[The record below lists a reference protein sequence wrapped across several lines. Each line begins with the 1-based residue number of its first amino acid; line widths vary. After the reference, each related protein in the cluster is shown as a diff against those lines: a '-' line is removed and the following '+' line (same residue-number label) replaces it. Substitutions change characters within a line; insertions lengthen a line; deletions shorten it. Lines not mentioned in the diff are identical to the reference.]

1 MLLFTLPVPHR
12 STRSAASTSADVW
25 LGMPRV
31 RALSVAAAL
40 LVVLLA
46 TACAGD
52 STEGASA
59 DESPAGNLASE
70 TPAATDGTAPTLS
83 PKDFDPSLFGEDSA
97 TVDNEWFP
105 LVPGTRY
112 VWEGRA
118 FEDDGELIERKV
130 VFTVTDLTKVL
141 GGVDTVV
148 GWDRDYNDGELGES
162 ELIFFAQDKYG
173 NVWHLG
179 EYVEHYSEG
188 EFEGGRFWVVGDPE
202 GTEAGMHMPADPQ
215 VGDPSFSQGFAPR
228 PWFWNDLARVS
239 KTGVRTCVPV
249 DCFDDALVME
259 EFEPRIKGAFQLKYY
274 ARGVGTIRVGWRGA
288 NEEEQEEMVL
298 KKFFQLT
305 PEALDATRAEVLA
318 HEHRAYAYARTPP
331 AQQRGEESP

>member
-1 MLLFTLPVPHR
+1 MPPDGVDARHGPSRLRIASIAAVILLVL
-12 STRSAASTSADVW
+12 SSAACGAD
-25 LGMPRV
+25 
-31 RALSVAAAL
+31 
-40 LVVLLA
+40 
-46 TACAGD
+46 
-52 STEGASA
+52 SA
-59 DESPAGNLASE
+59 DESTVAGEAPAADVATE
-70 TPAATDGTAPTLS
+70 TPAAGTLES
-83 PKDFDPSLFGEDSA
+83 PPKRFDPALFDEDSA

-112 VWEGRA
+112 VWEGKA
-118 FEDDGELIERKV
+118 FEDDGERVERRV
-130 VFTVTDLTKVL
+130 VFTVTDLTKVV
-141 GGVDTVV
+141 GGVRAVV

-228 PWFWNDLARVS
+228 PWFWNDLARVY
-239 KTGVRTCVPV
+239 KTGVHTCVPV
-249 DCFDDALVME
+249 DCYDDALVME

-274 ARGVGTIRVGWRGA
+274 ARGVGNIRVGWRGA
-288 NEEEQEEMVL
+288 NEEEQEEMAL
-298 KKFFQLT
+298 KKFFHLT

-318 HEHRAYAYARTPP
+318 HEHRAYAYGRTPP
-331 AQQRGEESP
+331 AEQRGEESS